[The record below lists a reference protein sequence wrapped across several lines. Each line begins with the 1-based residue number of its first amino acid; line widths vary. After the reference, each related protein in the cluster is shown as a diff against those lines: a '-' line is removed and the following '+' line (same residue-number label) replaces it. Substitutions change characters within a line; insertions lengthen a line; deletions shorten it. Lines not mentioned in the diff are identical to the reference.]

1 MKRIA
6 LLAAGLLVTCLLAAT
21 DIMKLAEIKPG
32 MEGEGRTI
40 FKGSTIETF
49 TFKVLGVLDKFV
61 SDKNLI
67 IAELFAPELKDSGVI
82 AGMSGSPVYIGGKL
96 IGSVSY
102 GLSSFSKKPIAG
114 ITPIEDILRVADAPG
129 PAANVEI
136 SDIKI
141 DFSRQNARRVAE
153 AIRSELTARMNFS
166 PASSLSPIKLFSSSR
181 GFSPESVSFLQ
192 GMFVPL
198 QTLAAGPGGRD
209 LQGPLVGDLK
219 GKDIDTRKLGADMF
233 SLRPADAVAI
243 PLIRGDASYSAT
255 GTVTHVDGQKVYIF
269 GHPFFNLG
277 TVDFPLHKAEVISV
291 VPSYESSFKLAAT
304 RNQVGV
310 VSQDRFS
317 GVVGELGKTPYM
329 IPLKIFLKNRN
340 RSFNLELVS
349 HPLLTPALT
358 YISLVNA
365 LQAEYQEFGFQSLTV
380 SGKIFIENE
389 DNVVLEDLF
398 SGIAAADEFSTLVM
412 TINYFLMN
420 NREKN
425 ARIQKMDFEIS
436 GREAVKKAELENVL
450 VDKNSYLPDE
460 LMEIDMKLKN
470 EKGAD
475 FSEKITIKAPN
486 LKPGSVFYLMVADAS
501 EVTEFDTKAVKT
513 TYFPSDLG
521 ALIRAINNIRKNNRL
536 YLKVFVPAQGVF
548 IRGFEY
554 SYLPS
559 SVGNVLLYN
568 SLAKDQANMAISTVA
583 EYQYEVPAV
592 VSGKKIFKLRI
603 KERKNE

>member
-6 LLAAGLLVTCLLAAT
+6 LLAAGLIFSCLLTAT
-21 DIMKLAEIKPG
+21 EIMKLAEIKPG

-49 TFKVLGVLDKFV
+49 TFKVLGILDKFV

-67 IAELFAPELKDSGVI
+67 IAELVAPELNDGGVI

-102 GLSSFSKKPIAG
+102 GLSNFSRKPIAG
-114 ITPIEDILRVADAPG
+114 ITPIEDILKVSDAPG
-129 PAANVEI
+129 PAASVEI

-141 DFSRQNARRVAE
+141 DFSRENARHVAE
-153 AIRSELTARMNFS
+153 AIRNELTARMNFS
-166 PASSLSPIKLFSSSR
+166 PARSLAPIKLFASSR
-181 GFSPESVSFLQ
+181 GFSPESVSFMQ

-198 QTLAAGPGGRD
+198 QTMAAGPNGGGF
-209 LQGPLVGDLK
+209 QGKPLEPG
-219 GKDIDTRKLGADMF
+219 KLGADMF

-255 GTVTHVDGQKVYIF
+255 GTVTHVDGQKVYVF

-277 TVDFPLHKAEVISV
+277 TVDFPMHKAEVISV

-304 RNQVGV
+304 RNQVGAIR
-310 VSQDRFS
+310 QDRFS
-317 GVVGELGKTPYM
+317 CVMGELGKTPYM

-358 YISLVNA
+358 YISLLNA
-365 LQAEYQEFGFQSLTV
+365 LQAEYQEFGFQSLNV
-380 SGKIFIENE
+380 SGKIFVENE
-389 DNVVLEDLF
+389 ENVVLDDLF
-398 SGIAAADEFSTLVM
+398 SGTTAADEFSTLVM
-412 TINYFLMN
+412 AINYFLMN

-436 GREAVKKAELENVL
+436 GREVVKKAELENVL

-470 EKGAD
+470 ERGD
-475 FSEKITIKAPN
+475 SFSEKITIKAPN

-521 ALIRAINNIRKNNRL
+521 ALIRAINNIRKNSRL
-536 YLKVFVPAQGVF
+536 YLKIFVPAQGIF

-554 SYLPS
+554 SYLPA

-568 SLAKDQANMAISTVA
+568 SLARDQANMAISTVA